1 VKQILVFN
9 RAGKSYDGKVV
20 VDDVTLAFLPG
31 AKIGVVG
38 PNGMGKST
46 LLRMM
51 AGLEQP
57 SGGEVVFMPGYT
69 RGMLAQEPVLDE
81 GKTVLGNVEEGVVAS
96 EARPPAWAASSTAS
110 WPAERRRRSWKT
122 TMRYRNARA

>member
-1 VKQILVFN
+1 MKQILILS
-9 RAGKSYDGKVV
+9 RARKSYDGKVV
-20 VDDVTLAFLPG
+20 LDDVTLAFLPG

-57 SGGEVVFMPGYT
+57 TNGQVLLMPGYSV
-69 RGMLAQEPVLDE
+69 GILPQEPTLD
-81 GKTVLGNVEEGVVAS
+81 
-96 EARPPAWAASSTAS
+96 
-110 WPAERRRRSWKT
+110 
-122 TMRYRNARA
+122 